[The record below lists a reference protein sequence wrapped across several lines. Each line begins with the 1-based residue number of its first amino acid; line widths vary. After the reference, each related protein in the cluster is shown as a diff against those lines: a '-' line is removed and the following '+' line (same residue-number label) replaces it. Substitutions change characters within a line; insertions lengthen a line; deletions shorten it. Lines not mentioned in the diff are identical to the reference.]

1 MKKLFLYTLFLF
13 FSTNSFSQKYYTIS
27 GYVTDG
33 ENGENLIGANV
44 IFKNKLQGTTTNT
57 YGFYSITVPE
67 GQVELNFSYI
77 GYSLESK
84 SFNLV
89 KDFRLNVALSSSLTN
104 IDEVVVLGEENVVE
118 KTQASIVEVP
128 IEQIKNIP
136 ALLGEVDVLKAIQ
149 LLPGVQSGGEGSS
162 GFYVRGG
169 GPDQNLILLD
179 GVPVYNASHLFG
191 FFSVFNADAIK
202 NVRLTK
208 GGFPSRF
215 GGRLSSVL
223 EIDMKEGNMKNF
235 QAEGSIGLISAKLT
249 LQGPIIKDKT
259 SFIVSGRR
267 TYIDILAQPFIKSA
281 NQGNPAGY
289 YFYDLNAK
297 LNHKFSEKDRLY
309 VSAYTGLDRFYY
321 QFSTG
326 QDKVNSND
334 GVFSSQTAAGL
345 QWGNITSALRWNHLF
360 GNKLFSNAT
369 ITYSNYK
376 FDTDFNYY
384 NKFNYETFN
393 QADSL
398 EFNYFSGIRD
408 YGAKIEFDYLPSPN
422 HFIKFGLN
430 YTRHHF
436 YPGTMDLYLASYIND
451 SLDITNNIDTV
462 FDFSKQLFSDDSYIF
477 IEDDIKVN
485 DRLKVNIGLH
495 LGQFYTLGKTYLSLQ
510 PRISTR
516 YLLNKDWSIKLSYAE
531 MQQNIHLLSNTS
543 SGLPN
548 DIWVPSTDSV
558 SPQYSKQYAAS
569 VNHIFSNGLFE
580 VSLEG
585 YYKNM
590 SDLITLKGGSRITG
604 FDDWRTKIDSNG
616 LGRSYGLELF
626 LQKKKG
632 KTTGWI
638 GYTLSY
644 SERKFENINFGKWYP
659 YKYDRRHDISIVL
672 AHKINERIDL
682 GLTWVYGTGNSI
694 TFADARYPS
703 IGVNGLNSSLNIGN
717 SQNEIE
723 YFPSRNNLRMDAYHR
738 LDFGVNFHKIK
749 KWGKRTW
756 SLGVYN
762 AYSRKNPYY
771 IYIDESTQ
779 LVNNEIVNNRV
790 AKQVSLFPIIPSV
803 SYKFKF

>member
-67 GQVELNFSYI
+67 GQVELDFSYI
-77 GYSLESK
+77 GYSFESK

-516 YLLNKDWSIKLSYAE
+516 YLLNKDLSIKVSYAE

-580 VSLEG
+580 FSLEG

>member
-67 GQVELNFSYI
+67 GQVELDFSYI
-77 GYSLESK
+77 GYSFESK

-516 YLLNKDWSIKLSYAE
+516 YLLNKDLSIKVSYAE

-580 VSLEG
+580 FSLEG

-672 AHKINERIDL
+672 AHKINERIDF

>member
-67 GQVELNFSYI
+67 GQVELDFSYI

-104 IDEVVVLGEENVVE
+104 IDEVVVLGEESVVE

-451 SLDITNNIDTV
+451 SLDINNNIDTV

-516 YLLNKDWSIKLSYAE
+516 YLLNKDLSIKVSYAE

-580 VSLEG
+580 FSLEG

-672 AHKINERIDL
+672 AHKINERIDF

>member
-1 MKKLFLYTLFLF
+1 MKKLYLYLLFSF
-13 FSTNSFSQKYYTIS
+13 FSINSFSQNSYTIS
-27 GYVTDG
+27 GYVTDI

-57 YGFYSITVPE
+57 YGFYSITIPE
-67 GQVELNFSYI
+67 GLVELDFSYI
-77 GYSLESK
+77 GYSLEPK
-84 SFNLV
+84 SINLT
-89 KDFRLNVALSSSLTN
+89 KDMRLNVALSPSLTN
-104 IDEVVVLGEENVVE
+104 IDEVVVVGKENVVE
-118 KTQASIVEVP
+118 RTQASIVEVP

-223 EIDMKEGNMKNF
+223 EIDMKEGNMKKF
-235 QAEGSIGLISAKLT
+235 QAEGSVGLISAKLT

-309 VSAYTGLDRFYY
+309 ISAYTGLDRFYF
-321 QFSTG
+321 QFSEG
-326 QDKVNSND
+326 ENDKNPND
-334 GVFSSQTAAGL
+334 GIFSSQTVAGL
-345 QWGNITSALRWNHLF
+345 QWGNVTSALRWNHLF
-360 GNKLFSNAT
+360 GNKLFGNAT
-369 ITYSNYK
+369 LTYSNYK
-376 FDTDFNYY
+376 FDTDLNQYNQFNYD
-384 NKFNYETFN
+384 TFN

-436 YPGTMDLYLASYIND
+436 FPGTMDLYLASYFND
-451 SLDITNNIDTV
+451 SLDLNNNIDTV
-462 FDFSKQLFSDDSYIF
+462 FDFSKQLYSHDSYIF

-495 LGQFYTLGKTYLSLQ
+495 LGQFYTLGKTYLSFQ
-510 PRISTR
+510 PRVSTR
-516 YLLNKDWSIKLSYAE
+516 YILSKDWSIKASYAE

-548 DIWVPSTDSV
+548 DIWVPSTD
-558 SPQYSKQYAAS
+558 
-569 VNHIFSNGLFE
+569 
-580 VSLEG
+580 
-585 YYKNM
+585 
-590 SDLITLKGGSRITG
+590 
-604 FDDWRTKIDSNG
+604 
-616 LGRSYGLELF
+616 
-626 LQKKKG
+626 
-632 KTTGWI
+632 
-638 GYTLSY
+638 
-644 SERKFENINFGKWYP
+644 
-659 YKYDRRHDISIVL
+659 
-672 AHKINERIDL
+672 
-682 GLTWVYGTGNSI
+682 
-694 TFADARYPS
+694 
-703 IGVNGLNSSLNIGN
+703 
-717 SQNEIE
+717 
-723 YFPSRNNLRMDAYHR
+723 
-738 LDFGVNFHKIK
+738 
-749 KWGKRTW
+749 
-756 SLGVYN
+756 
-762 AYSRKNPYY
+762 
-771 IYIDESTQ
+771 
-779 LVNNEIVNNRV
+779 
-790 AKQVSLFPIIPSV
+790 
-803 SYKFKF
+803 

>member
-67 GQVELNFSYI
+67 GQVELDFSYI

-136 ALLGEVDVLKAIQ
+136 ALFGEVDVLKAIQ

-516 YLLNKDWSIKLSYAE
+516 YLLNKDWSIKVSYAE

-644 SERKFENINFGKWYP
+644 SERKFENVNFGKWYP

>member
-67 GQVELNFSYI
+67 GQVELDFSYI

-136 ALLGEVDVLKAIQ
+136 ALFGEVDVLKAIQ

-516 YLLNKDWSIKLSYAE
+516 YLLNKDLSIKVSYAE

-580 VSLEG
+580 FSLEG

>member
-67 GQVELNFSYI
+67 GQVELDFSYI

-104 IDEVVVLGEENVVE
+104 IDEVLVLGEESVVE

-136 ALLGEVDVLKAIQ
+136 ALLGEVDVLKTIQ

-267 TYIDILAQPFIKSA
+267 TYIDILAQPFIKST

-451 SLDITNNIDTV
+451 SLDITNNTDTV

-495 LGQFYTLGKTYLSLQ
+495 LGHFYTLGKSYLSLQ

-516 YLLNKDWSIKLSYAE
+516 YLLNKDWSIKVSYAE

-585 YYKNM
+585 YYKTM

-644 SERKFENINFGKWYP
+644 SERKFENVNFGKWYP